1 MKTTILAFSISALLI
16 CSILDVKAIQ
26 LNQTTCD
33 NTQLGD
39 CTTQSFIIE
48 KQDKQIANLTDQV
61 IGLKN
66 AENENANWKNIG
78 IAFGIIGSIVS
89 IMSTIYGIK
98 KKRESSRLQSKT
110 EKAKAKSYQART
122 KAEEARKAEHTTGA
136 LKNLKDLF
144 WK

>member
-1 MKTTILAFSISALLI
+1 MKTTILAFSISVLLI
-16 CSILDVKAIQ
+16 CPILDVKAIQ

-66 AENENANWKNIG
+66 AESENANWKNIG
-78 IAFGIIGSIVS
+78 ITFGIIGSIVS

-98 KKRESSRLQSKT
+98 KNHLVCKTKQRKPKQNLIRLGQKQ
-110 EKAKAKSYQART
+110 KKL
-122 KAEEARKAEHTTGA
+122 G
-136 LKNLKDLF
+136 NLNILLEP
-144 WK
+144 